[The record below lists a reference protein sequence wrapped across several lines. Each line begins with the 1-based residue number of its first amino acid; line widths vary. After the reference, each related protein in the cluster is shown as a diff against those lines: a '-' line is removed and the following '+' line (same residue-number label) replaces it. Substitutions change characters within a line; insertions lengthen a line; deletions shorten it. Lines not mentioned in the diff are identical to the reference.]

1 MRGRSTPPPK
11 GPIAGERM
19 GLVRISSRTVRLP
32 VSPHMRFPFDRT
44 ALAVLIASSLC
55 CFAVVPARATSSDYR
70 IHSGDVLDVTVYG
83 EPTLSQPTL
92 KVLPGGTIVE
102 PLVGS
107 VAVGGLTTS
116 QAGLALG
123 RALTHYLRHPK
134 VTVAVAQVGPVDVYV
149 LGNVKLPGKYT
160 LEPESRIMDALAAA
174 GGLGPTDG
182 DLPDA
187 RVSLD
192 GDVTNVSLERLLHQG
207 DLTLNKRVAN
217 DMAVYV
223 VSPNTFN
230 VQVFGAVDKP
240 GDVTMHEGDRLL
252 QAIARAGEGAN
263 TNADLNRVVLRRA
276 GADGKVSSE
285 TVNLYSI
292 YGKNG
297 DPSKDVALAKGDT
310 IYVPQGTG
318 RRDTVSPLTGLL
330 YTLLHI

>member
-1 MRGRSTPPPK
+1 MRC
-11 GPIAGERM
+11 IF
-19 GLVRISSRTVRLP
+19 SRTVL
-32 VSPHMRFPFDRT
+32 S
-44 ALAVLIASSLC
+44 VLIASSLC
-55 CFAVVPARATSSDYR
+55 CFVAVPAGATSTEYR
-70 IHSGDVLDVTVYG
+70 IRPGDVLDVTVFG
-83 EPTLSQPTL
+83 EPTLTQPQL

-107 VAVGGLTTS
+107 VAVGGLTTA
-116 QAGLALG
+116 QAGSAVG

-160 LEPESRIMDALAAA
+160 LQPESRIMDALAAA

-187 RVSLD
+187 RVSVD
-192 GDVTNVSLERLLHQG
+192 GDVTNVSLEKLLHQG
-207 DLTLNKRVAN
+207 DLSLNGRVAN

-263 TNADLNRVVLRRA
+263 TNADLNRVVLRRM
-276 GADGKVSSE
+276 GPDGKVSSE
-285 TVNLYSI
+285 TLNLYSI

-310 IYVPQGTG
+310 IYVPQGVG

-330 YTLLHI
+330 YTLLHF

>member
-1 MRGRSTPPPK
+1 MRC
-11 GPIAGERM
+11 IY
-19 GLVRISSRTVRLP
+19 SRTVLS
-32 VSPHMRFPFDRT
+32 VLLSS
-44 ALAVLIASSLC
+44 ALCGVVAV
-55 CFAVVPARATSSDYR
+55 PGGATSTEYR
-70 IHSGDVLDVTVYG
+70 IRPGDVLDVTVFG
-83 EPTLSQPTL
+83 EPTLTQPLL

-107 VAVGGLTTS
+107 VRVGGLTTA
-116 QAGLALG
+116 QAGSAVG

-134 VTVAVAQVGPVDVYV
+134 VTVAVEQVGPVDVYV

-160 LEPESRIMDALAAA
+160 LQPESRIMDALAAA

-187 RVSLD
+187 RVSVD
-192 GDVTNVSLERLLHQG
+192 GDVTNVSLEKLLHQG
-207 DLTLNKRVAN
+207 DLSLNERVAN

-263 TNADLNRVVLRRA
+263 TNADLNRVVLRRI
-276 GADGKVSSE
+276 GPDGKVSSE
-285 TVNLYSI
+285 TLNLYSI

-310 IYVPQGTG
+310 IFVPQGVG
-318 RRDTVSPLTGLL
+318 RRDTVSPLSGIL
-330 YTLLHI
+330 YTLLHF